1 MDNNTK
7 NRNKIIKARVTEDE
21 ETLVKTKAKIYGYRN
36 LSKYLIDAA
45 IYEKVTYVDLE
56 NQNLIYDAY
65 AQNTKEL
72 KKFVREIRTITKYA
86 TSLDNVSIQ
95 TVTSLMFNIM
105 RNQKQLLKVTNE
117 KLDLK
122 VWQEINHKKQMGER

>member
-1 MDNNTK
+1 MNNNPN
-7 NRNKIIKARVTEDE
+7 NRNKLIKARVTEDE
-21 ETLVKTKAKIYGYRN
+21 EILVKTKAKIYGYRN

-45 IYEKVTYVDLE
+45 IYEKVTYVDME
-56 NQNLIYDAY
+56 NQNLIYNAY

-72 KKFVREIRTITKYA
+72 KKFIREIRTITKYA

-105 RNQKQLLKVTNE
+105 RNQKELLKIIDE

-122 VWQEINHKKQMGER
+122 IWQEINHENQMK

>member
-1 MDNNTK
+1 MKMKGIIKMDNNTK

-21 ETLVKTKAKIYGYRN
+21 ELLVKTKAKIYGYRN

-72 KKFVREIRTITKYA
+72 KKFVNKLE
-86 TSLDNVSIQ
+86 
-95 TVTSLMFNIM
+95 NIKGECYD
-105 RNQKQLLKVTNE
+105 RDIDTGNYRRAGRQC
-117 KLDLK
+117 
-122 VWQEINHKKQMGER
+122 GERSDCVYYIYDSDFGA

>member
-56 NQNLIYDAY
+56 NKNLIYDAY